1 MAVHPGDAVRVEMT
15 KWVDRPH
22 WSFDARHLGSD
33 EHGDWI
39 GIRTGTTMSRPGAT
53 FVAAT
58 DQVGLVPPDAGWLA
72 TFHAPGFRIATY
84 VDITTVPRWDG
95 AVVRAVDLDLDV
107 VRTAEGVV
115 YVDDEDEFAEH
126 QLSHGYPAEV
136 VTAAEESCAWVLA
149 QVRRE
154 HPPFDGGSA
163 DRWLD
168 RLAGRAG
175 W

>member
-1 MAVHPGDAVRVEMT
+1 MPLHPGDAVRVEMT

-22 WSFDARHLGSD
+22 WAFDAQHLGSD
-33 EHGDWI
+33 AHGDWI
-39 GIRTGTTMSRPGAT
+39 GIPAGTTMARPGAT
-53 FVAAT
+53 FVSST
-58 DQVGLVPPDAGWLA
+58 DQVVLVPPDAGWVA
-72 TFHAPGFRIATY
+72 TFHAPGYRVTTY

-95 AVVRAVDLDLDV
+95 AVLRAVDLDLDV
-107 VRTAEGVV
+107 VRTAEGVTF
-115 YVDDEDEFAEH
+115 VDDEDEFAEH
-126 QLSHGYPAEV
+126 QLTHAYPAEV

-154 HPPFDGGSA
+154 HPPFDGACA

-175 W
+175 C